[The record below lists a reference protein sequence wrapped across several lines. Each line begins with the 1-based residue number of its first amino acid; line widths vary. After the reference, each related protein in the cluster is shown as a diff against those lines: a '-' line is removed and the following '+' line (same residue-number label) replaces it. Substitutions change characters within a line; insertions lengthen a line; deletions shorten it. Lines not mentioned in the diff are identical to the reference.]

1 MIDPTH
7 LALIASVLLLAGL
20 VKGVVGLGLPT
31 VTLALLTPTIGLA
44 EAMTA
49 MLLPSFLTN
58 VQQMVAGGEVRAML
72 RRLWPFLA
80 AVAVGTLL
88 TGNAVAVVATGTLI
102 VVLGASIA
110 LYAALGLL
118 TPPWPQPGRHEGWLG
133 PVSGFATGALTGM
146 TGSFVI
152 PSVPYLQ
159 ALGLGRD
166 RLVQAMGATFTVATV
181 ALGAALGGYGLIPQG
196 MLLGSAV
203 GVLPAVIGVEIGR
216 RVRHRLPELVFRRL
230 LFAALLVM
238 GLWMIWRQ
246 IAGWV
251 SGQI

>member
-1 MIDPTH
+1 MLATMIDPSS
-7 LALIASVLLLAGL
+7 LILVAAVLLLAGM

-31 VTLALLTPTIGLA
+31 VTLALLTPTLGLA

-58 VQQMVAGGEVRAML
+58 VQQMLAGGGVGAML
-72 RRLWPFLA
+72 RRFWPFLA
-80 AVAVGTLL
+80 AVALGTVL
-88 TGNAVAVVATGTLI
+88 TGNAVAVVATSSLVI
-102 VVLGASIA
+102 VLGASIA

-118 TPPWPQPGRHEGWLG
+118 TPPWPRPGRHEVWLG
-133 PVSGFATGALTGM
+133 PASGLATGALTGM

-159 ALGLGRD
+159 ALDLGRD

-181 ALGAALGGYGLIPQG
+181 ALAAALGGYGLIPQG

-203 GVLPAVIGVEIGR
+203 GVIPAVLGVEIGR
-216 RVRHRLPELVFRRL
+216 RVRHRLPELVFRRV
-230 LFAALLVM
+230 LFAALLLM

-246 IAGWV
+246 L
-251 SGQI
+251 SM